1 MTLFF
6 GRGLC
11 KKSFRILTNPRKSTL
26 LWAYLKLSPII
37 RLFARR
43 HLERRIVRGK
53 EDARRYYEKLGQT
66 NVPRPDGPLVWM
78 HAVGVGEVL
87 ALPALIREMQRLDP
101 ALNVLLTSSTRTS
114 AQAIEHNLPPRTIH
128 QFLPL
133 DSPQYVK
140 RFLNH
145 WQPQLSIWAE
155 RDIWPAFICETAKR
169 GIPMALINGRMSAAS
184 GDSKQRAKGF
194 FAALYAKFDFIEV
207 QDEISAQQ
215 FLRLGVE
222 PEKVSVTTPLK
233 AGANPLADQPA
244 VREHLQNAL
253 KNRPIWLAAS
263 THPEDE
269 IQIFKAHTKLLEQ
282 QPNSCLI
289 LAPRDPSRAK
299 RMLKHAADLGF
310 QASILPDNPDD
321 LNKSQIIILDR
332 VGQLGIWYRLA
343 DRCFVGG
350 SIAKVGGH
358 NPYEPAL
365 LNCAISHG
373 PNVKNFADDYAAFHF
388 ESAAKLVHDADDL
401 AQTLLD
407 PAFLDLR
414 QNAGKVAKQ
423 GKSAITKTA
432 NRLRGLFQRQ
442 DT

>member
-1 MTLFF
+1 MA
-6 GRGLC
+6 
-11 KKSFRILTNPRKSTL
+11 NPRKSKL

-43 HLERRIVRGK
+43 HLERRIIRGK
-53 EDARRYYEKLGQT
+53 EDAQRYYEKLGQSS
-66 NVPRPDGPLVWM
+66 VPRPDGPLIWM

-133 DSPQYVK
+133 DSPHYVK
-140 RFLNH
+140 RFLDH

-155 RDIWPAFICETAKR
+155 RDIWPAFLCEIAQR
-169 GIPMALINGRMSAAS
+169 GIPMALINGRMSASS
-184 GDSKQRAKGF
+184 GNSKQKAKEF
-194 FAALYAKFDFIEV
+194 FAALYSKFDVIEV
-207 QDEISAQQ
+207 QDAISAEQ
-215 FLRLGVE
+215 FIRLGVE

-233 AGANPLADQPA
+233 AGAAPLADQP
-244 VREHLQNAL
+244 VLRKILQKAL
-253 KNRPIWLAAS
+253 GNRPIWLATS

-269 IQIFKAHTKLLEQ
+269 VQVFKAHTKLLEQ

-299 RMLKHAADLGF
+299 RMLKHATDLGF
-310 QASILPDNPDD
+310 QASILPDKPDD
-321 LNKSQIIILDR
+321 LSKSQIIILDT

-350 SIAKVGGH
+350 SFGDTGGH

-365 LNCAISHG
+365 LECAISHG
-373 PNVKNFADDYAAFHF
+373 PNVKNFADDYAAFHR
-388 ESAAKLVHDADDL
+388 ENAAKLVRDADDL

-414 QNAGKVAKQ
+414 KNAVTVAKQ
-423 GKSAITKTA
+423 GKSGIANTA
-432 NRLRGLFQRQ
+432 KRLYGLLQTQ
-442 DT
+442 T